1 MLPLLPKFPE
11 QGNLV
16 ITTGF
21 NSNFGVVSSNWR
33 LSAGNSREGV
43 CLGATPGS
51 NLTSLRRAEEGCAL
65 HLRTSHQSLGFP
77 ALSLHGSRRPLP
89 PEGSSSAHLKL
100 PPPWWGRRE
109 GRERPKLLAATG
121 SPLPAVATVI
131 AHRSTARCRHQ
142 QRLRGTGWT
151 PSSPPAEVV
160 FRLLAM
166 GEVGFHFQPF
176 HRPPCVALGKPGFG
190 LTRGR
195 RSPCKCRGC
204 PAEAWG
210 WEGELASS
218 VTPGVPPPVLPIS
231 PAGSVTQQPSI
242 SEILP

>member
-51 NLTSLRRAEEGCAL
+51 NLTSLQRAEEGCAL

-77 ALSLHGSRRPLP
+77 ALSSHGSRRPLP

-131 AHRSTARCRHQ
+131 AHRSTTRCRHQ
-142 QRLRGTGWT
+142 QRLRGTDRPAGPLPHRRQRW
-151 PSSPPAEVV
+151 SSGSSLWEKLGFTSSLSTDHLVWLWASRALVSHG
-160 FRLLAM
+160 A
-166 GEVGFHFQPF
+166 GEVLASAAAARLKRGAGRASWL
-176 HRPPCVALGKPGFG
+176 RP
-190 LTRGR
+190 
-195 RSPCKCRGC
+195 SPRGC
-204 PAEAWG
+204 HLPSCPSPR
-210 WEGELASS
+210 LA
-218 VTPGVPPPVLPIS
+218 
-231 PAGSVTQQPSI
+231 A
-242 SEILP
+242 